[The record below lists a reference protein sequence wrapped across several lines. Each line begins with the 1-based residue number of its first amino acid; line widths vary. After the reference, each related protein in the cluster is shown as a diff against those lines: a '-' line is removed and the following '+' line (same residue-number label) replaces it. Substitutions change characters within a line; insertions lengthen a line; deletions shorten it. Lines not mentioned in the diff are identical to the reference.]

1 MSKKRKDDIMDKL
14 TDNVNDPIVVEAA
27 KLAQREYHR
36 KWKRENKE
44 KVRIYQE
51 RYWAKK
57 ALAAVVADGQ
67 AERR

>member
-1 MSKKRKDDIMDKL
+1 MEKKIEL
-14 TDNVNDPIVVEAA
+14 SEAA

-44 KVRIYQE
+44 KVRLYQE

-57 ALAAVVADGQ
+57 AMASSECCSQIENG
-67 AERR
+67 